1 MVKVHAQSVGAEKAL
16 VDRAELRRL
25 IEVDGRVEEVE
36 LVELPDDLPPEGL
49 LQLAQTGGSFDYL
62 ADPREDVYSLSD
74 LKVRYR

>member
-1 MVKVHAQSVGAEKAL
+1 MVKVHAQPVGAEKAL

-25 IEVDGRVEEVE
+25 IEVARRVEEVE
-36 LVELPDDLPPEGL
+36 LVELPDDLLPEGL
-49 LQLAQTGGSFDYL
+49 MQLVQTGGSFDYL